1 MKDTQ
6 NIKEL
11 SRSLLELYQ
20 KALKAS
26 NPNEKCIQLKG
37 DIWVTKQEAE
47 RMIKFLNKN
56 LKAKTDEEMIRGIKK
71 DYDKITYIIG
81 LLHQENTYGQ
91 RSYVYFFQ
99 MMEVYQKK
107 KFGIKIKRCLYL
119 QIRQV

>member
-56 LKAKTDEEMIRGIKK
+56 LKAKTDVEMIRGIKK
-71 DYDKITYIIG
+71 DYDKIPYIIG
-81 LLHQENTYGQ
+81 LDNDETISRFQDLVE
-91 RSYVYFFQ
+91 SYF
-99 MMEVYQKK
+99 E
-107 KFGIKIKRCLYL
+107 R
-119 QIRQV
+119 